1 VKELEMTKSEILVG
15 IYDLPPNTLNET
27 ESSYKPSALKT
38 INNIVNF
45 FKANKT
51 IGALFVQGSASLLT
65 SKFMEFKL
73 TKGIDF
79 KSRLDDPFQQR
90 GSFVNPKCDVIIVYN
105 CDIILGS
112 LEVARNLM
120 KEILRF
126 YKSNTLVI
134 IESQKSHTEFRTLYD
149 ISFTNKVQ
157 IPLVDEPKFDFK

>member
-1 VKELEMTKSEILVG
+1 MTKSEILVG
-15 IYDLPPNTLNET
+15 IYDLPSNTLKET
-27 ESSYKPSALKT
+27 VSSYKPSSLKT
-38 INNIVNF
+38 IENILSF

-51 IGALFVQGSASLLT
+51 IGSMFVHGSVSLLT
-65 SKFMEFKL
+65 SKLMEFKL
-73 TKGIDF
+73 VKGIDF
-79 KSRLDDPFQQR
+79 KSRLDDPFPLR
-90 GSFVNPKCDVIIVYN
+90 GHFINPKCDVIIVYN

-134 IESQKSHTEFRTLYD
+134 VESQKSHTEFRTLYD
-149 ISFTNKVQ
+149 ISFMNKVQ